1 MLKKFIY
8 PLFLIFFLSS
18 CGYTPIYLSS
28 SESNFEI
35 SNFKIDGDNEINSIV
50 KKKLNKYLNN
60 DYKKKYDVKIFT
72 NYEKVSVTKDVTGN
86 TTNFKLIVN
95 LNLNYVNINT
105 KQKNQ
110 SRNIF
115 FSEELIMEKNQN
127 NYEQNNYERIVIKNL
142 TEILA
147 EKIILHLSRS

>member
-95 LNLNYVNINT
+95 LNLNYVNINA

-147 EKIILHLSRS
+147 EKVILHLSRS

>member
-95 LNLNYVNINT
+95 LNLNYVNINA

>member
-147 EKIILHLSRS
+147 EKVILHLSRS

>member
-95 LNLNYVNINT
+95 LNLNYVNINA

-115 FSEELIMEKNQN
+115 FSEELIIEKNQN

>member
-95 LNLNYVNINT
+95 LNLNYVNINE

>member
-115 FSEELIMEKNQN
+115 FSEELIIEKNQN

-142 TEILA
+142 TEILT

>member
-142 TEILA
+142 TEILT

>member
-60 DYKKKYDVKIFT
+60 DYKK
-72 NYEKVSVTKDVTGN
+72 N
-86 TTNFKLIVN
+86 
-95 LNLNYVNINT
+95 
-105 KQKNQ
+105 
-110 SRNIF
+110 
-115 FSEELIMEKNQN
+115 MM
-127 NYEQNNYERIVIKNL
+127 
-142 TEILA
+142 
-147 EKIILHLSRS
+147 

>member
-95 LNLNYVNINT
+95 LNLNYVNINA

-110 SRNIF
+110 SRYIF

>member
-95 LNLNYVNINT
+95 LNLNYININA

-142 TEILA
+142 TEILT

>member
-1 MLKKFIY
+1 MK
-8 PLFLIFFLSS
+8 
-18 CGYTPIYLSS
+18 
-28 SESNFEI
+28 
-35 SNFKIDGDNEINSIV
+35 SIV
-50 KKKLNKYLNN
+50 LLKKKLNKYLNN

-95 LNLNYVNINT
+95 LNLNYVNINA

-142 TEILA
+142 TEILT
-147 EKIILHLSRS
+147 EKIITHLSRI

>member
-95 LNLNYVNINT
+95 LNLNYVNINA

-142 TEILA
+142 TERLT

>member
-95 LNLNYVNINT
+95 LNLNYVNINA

-142 TEILA
+142 TEILT

>member
-115 FSEELIMEKNQN
+115 FSEELIIEKNQN